1 MKAHWL
7 DIVLAVLVAGVVSL
21 PVRGADDG
29 LATARSLYAAAEYE
43 DALSALDRLQQLGET
58 PTDDRR
64 TIAQYRA
71 YCLLALGRNADA
83 EEAIAIV
90 VNAMPLYTPSDS
102 DVSPRVRTAFK
113 EVRRRMLPVII
124 QERYVAA
131 KAAFDRKEFDAA
143 ASGFA
148 GVVAAIEDPDAAPY
162 FDRPPLSDLRGLAIG
177 FRDLSASAARPAP
190 LPATLPPAAAVAS
203 QQAVV
208 IPAKNRIYTAGD
220 LNILPPVVVRQSLPP
235 FPMNAIGA
243 QPGVL
248 DVLIDETGRVES
260 VSLREPV
267 SPAYDPALLE
277 AARHWTYKPAT
288 FQGVPVKYRKM
299 LQVSVKR

>member
-21 PVRGADDG
+21 PVRGADDA
-29 LATARSLYAAAEYE
+29 LTTARSLYAAAEYE

-58 PTDDRR
+58 PIDDRR

-83 EEAIAIV
+83 EDAIAVV

-113 EVRRRMLPVII
+113 DVRRRLLPLII
-124 QERYVAA
+124 QERYAAA
-131 KAAFDRKEFDAA
+131 KGAFDRKEFDVA

-148 GVVAAIEDPDAAPY
+148 SVVAAIEDPDAAPY
-162 FDRPPLSDLRGLAIG
+162 FDHPPLSDLRGLAVG

-190 LPATLPPAAAVAS
+190 LPATPAPVAVIAS

-208 IPAKNRIYTAGD
+208 VPAKNRVYTTGD
-220 LNILPPVVVRQSLPP
+220 LNVLPPVVVRQTLPP
-235 FPMNAIGA
+235 FPANAIAA

-248 DVLIDETGRVES
+248 DVLIDESGRVEA

-267 SPAYDPALLE
+267 SPVYDAALLE
-277 AARHWTYKPAT
+277 AARQWTYKPAT

-299 LQVSVKR
+299 LQIAVKR

>member
-1 MKAHWL
+1 MKSHWL

-58 PTDDRR
+58 PIDDRR

-83 EEAIAIV
+83 EDAIAVV

-113 EVRRRMLPVII
+113 DVRRRLLPLII
-124 QERYVAA
+124 QERYAAA

-190 LPATLPPAAAVAS
+190 LPATPPPAAAIVS

-208 IPAKNRIYTAGD
+208 VPAKNRIYTAGD
-220 LNILPPVVVRQSLPP
+220 LNILPPVVV
-235 FPMNAIGA
+235 
-243 QPGVL
+243 
-248 DVLIDETGRVES
+248 
-260 VSLREPV
+260 
-267 SPAYDPALLE
+267 
-277 AARHWTYKPAT
+277 ARRFRR
-288 FQGVPVKYRKM
+288 FQ
-299 LQVSVKR
+299 